1 MPAHP
6 RASRASSPASHPGR
20 IFVPVLFH
28 LHQPA
33 GNFPGTFE
41 HAFERSY
48 SPLVGALS
56 ASGLRFNLHISGAL
70 LDWLFVNRRPFVEL
84 LRECVADGRLEILGG
99 GYYEPILPMIP
110 AADRLRQLTR
120 LADRVEELFGRRPR
134 GAWLAERVWEP
145 ELAADLARAG
155 YRYTLLDDRHFLD
168 LGWRREEAH
177 ALFSTEHDGEVL
189 AVFPIDEPIR
199 YLIPWEKPARTVEYL
214 KSCRPD
220 DSERRA
226 VAVVMSDAEKMGLWP
241 ARRGTTYDLCYRDG
255 WMARFLDG
263 LRAPSWLETALL
275 SDILELEPPR
285 RLVYLPTA
293 SYDRMGVWALP
304 TEARSRLESL
314 PGRLEK
320 AGLAPELRREVER
333 FARGTHWRNFLVKYP
348 AAGRLHLA
356 YLHSRERLADACR
369 AGLPRPA
376 ASPLPPA
383 EADRLLD
390 LLDAAAV
397 NDVYWHGLFGG
408 VYYHFLRH
416 HCYRCLAGVLAR
428 LDRGTRRRV
437 VECDYERLGRSGVVV
452 SDPAQPVVL
461 DHGGAVLDW
470 LSKEP
475 PAGLAG
481 GFTRIAEPYH
491 RSGERGFTVDR
502 ARRGFCRL
510 VVLPGKAAGERLL
523 TGRGEAVFP
532 ELTGPEVRGSEVRYS
547 GSVPF
552 GRGRV
557 EVELVYSFGRGGW
570 SCAVH
575 VVNPGPRPMALTL
588 ALDSSPSPPS
598 GPRDLD
604 LSILCPGNPGPV
616 PYKITRRDGR
626 GSVASWSL
634 TDRRAGLVVK
644 SEAEP
649 SANLWSSPVITVEG
663 TEAGIKRSWQGLQLA
678 WAWSVRLAPGEEK
691 RVGARFTLSG
701 GGAP

>member
-1 MPAHP
+1 MPP
-6 RASRASSPASHPGR
+6 KQDEGLKPLASPSPAGR
-20 IFVPVLFH
+20 LSVPVLFH
-28 LHQPA
+28 LHQPV

-56 ASGLRFNLHISGAL
+56 ASGLKFNLHISGAL
-70 LDWLFVNRRPFVEL
+70 LDWLFARQRPFIEL
-84 LRECVADGRLEILGG
+84 LHSLVTDGRLEILGG

-110 AADRLRQLTR
+110 AGDRHRQLTR
-120 LADRVEELFGRRPR
+120 LADRVEGLFGRRPW

-189 AVFPIDEPIR
+189 AVFPINEPIR
-199 YLIPWEKPARTVEYL
+199 YLIPWEKPERTVEYL
-214 KSCRPD
+214 EGCRPAD
-220 DSERRA
+220 PERRA

-241 ARRGTTYDLCYRDG
+241 ARRGTTYDLCYRNG

-263 LRAPSWLETALL
+263 LSAPPWLETALL
-275 SDILELEPPR
+275 SEILEQEPPR
-285 RLVYLPTA
+285 SLVYLPTA

-320 AGLAPELRREVER
+320 AGLVPELRLEVER

-348 AAGRLHLA
+348 ASGRLHLA
-356 YLHSRERLADACR
+356 YLHTRDRLADAEG
-369 AGLPRPA
+369 ALE
-376 ASPLPPA
+376 PP

-428 LDRGTRRRV
+428 LDRRTRRRIAL
-437 VECDYERLGRSGVVV
+437 CDYERLGRPGVVV
-452 SDPAQPVVL
+452 SDPAQTVVL

-470 LSKEP
+470 LSKAP

-491 RSGERGFTVDR
+491 RGGERGFTVDR

-510 VVLPGKAAGERLL
+510 VVMPGDAAKERLL
-523 TGRGEAVFP
+523 AGRGEAVFP
-532 ELTGPEVRGSEVRYS
+532 ELAGPEVRGSEVRYS
-547 GSVPF
+547 GSVPL
-552 GRGRV
+552 GRGRI
-557 EVELVYSFGRGGW
+557 EVELVYSFVRGGW
-570 SCAVH
+570 SCGVRI
-575 VVNPGPRPMALTL
+575 VNPGPKPIALTL

-604 LSILCPGNPGPV
+604 LSILCAGSPGPV
-616 PYKITRRDGR
+616 PSRITRRDGH
-626 GSVASWSL
+626 GSVVSWSL
-634 TDRRAGLVVK
+634 ADRRAGLVVK

-649 SANLWSSPVITVEG
+649 AAGLWSSPVFTVEG

-678 WAWSVRLAPGEEK
+678 WTWSVRLVPGEK
-691 RVGARFTLSG
+691 MRMGTRFTLSG
-701 GGAP
+701 GGGP

>member
-1 MPAHP
+1 MPP
-6 RASRASSPASHPGR
+6 RPAASRGSSPLL
-20 IFVPVLFH
+20 VPILFH
-28 LHQPA
+28 LHQPV

-41 HAFERSY
+41 YAYRRSY
-48 SPLVGALS
+48 SPLVEALS
-56 ASGLRFNLHISGAL
+56 SSGLKFNLHISGAL
-70 LDWLFVNRRPFVEL
+70 LDWLLVNRRPFIEL
-84 LRECVADGRLEILGG
+84 LRSLVIVGRLEILGG

-110 AADRLRQLTR
+110 AGDRHRQLTR
-120 LADRVEELFGRRPR
+120 LFCRVEELFGRRPW

-155 YRYTLLDDRHFLD
+155 YRYTLLDHRHFLD
-168 LGWRREEAH
+168 LGWRPVQMH
-177 ALFSTEHDGEVL
+177 SIFSTEHDGEVL

-199 YLIPWEKPARTVEYL
+199 YLIPWEEPERTVEYL
-214 KSCRPD
+214 AGCRPIAPAG
-220 DSERRA
+220 RA
-226 VAVVMSDAEKMGLWP
+226 VVVVMSDAETMGLWP

-255 WMARFLDG
+255 WMARFLSG
-263 LRAPSWLETALL
+263 LSDPPWIETVLL
-275 SDILELEPPR
+275 SEALEQEPPR

-320 AGLAPELRREVER
+320 AGLAPELRLEVKR

-356 YLHSRERLADACR
+356 YLHTRDRLAGAEDA
-369 AGLPRPA
+369 LE
-376 ASPLPPA
+376 PA

-397 NDVYWHGLFGG
+397 NDGYWHGLFGG

-416 HCYRCLAGVLAR
+416 HCYRCLAEVLAR
-428 LDRGTRRRV
+428 LDRGSRRRV
-437 VECDYERLGRSGVVV
+437 VECDYERLGRPGVVV
-452 SDPAQPVVL
+452 SDPEQTLVL

-470 LSKEP
+470 LSKAP

-481 GFTRIAEPYH
+481 GFTRIPEPYH
-491 RSGERGFTVDR
+491 RGNERGFTVDR

-510 VVLPGKAAGERLL
+510 VVMPGNAAKERLL
-523 TGRGEAVFP
+523 AGTGVALFP
-532 ELTGPEVRGSEVRYS
+532 ELTGPVVRGSRVGYT
-547 GSVPF
+547 GSVSP
-552 GRGRV
+552 GGGKV
-557 EVELVYSFGRGGW
+557 GVELAYSPVRGGW
-570 SCAVH
+570 GCTVTLVNTGSKAVA
-575 VVNPGPRPMALTL
+575 MTL

-598 GPRDLD
+598 GPRDLE
-604 LSILCPGNPGPV
+604 LTFHSTGSSGPV
-616 PYKITRRDGR
+616 PQKITGRHGR

-634 TDRRAGLVVK
+634 ADRRAGLVVT

-649 SANLWSSPVITVEG
+649 AASLWSSPVITVEG
-663 TEAGIKRSWQGLQLA
+663 TEAGIKRSWQGLQLV
-678 WAWSVRLAPGEEK
+678 WAWSLSLAPGEE
-691 RVGARFTLSG
+691 RRMEARFTLST

>member
-1 MPAHP
+1 MPDHR
-6 RASRASSPASHPGR
+6 RAFARESPARGLSPSSGR
-20 IFVPVLFH
+20 LLVPVLFH

-41 HAFERSY
+41 HAFDRSY
-48 SPLVGALS
+48 SPLVGALR
-56 ASGLRFNLHISGAL
+56 ASGLKFNLHISGAL
-70 LDWLFVNRRPFVEL
+70 LEWLLSARRPFIEL
-84 LRECVADGRLEILGG
+84 LRSLVAAGRLEILGG

-110 AADRLRQLTR
+110 SGDRHRQLTR
-120 LADRVEELFGRRPR
+120 LAARVEEVFGRRPL

-145 ELAADLARAG
+145 ELAADLAHAG

-177 ALFSTEHDGEVL
+177 ALFSTEHDGEAL

-199 YLIPWEKPARTVEYL
+199 YLIPWEKPERTVEYL
-214 KSCRPD
+214 AGCRRNEAD
-220 DSERRA
+220 GRA
-226 VAVVMSDAEKMGLWP
+226 VVVVMSDAEKMGLWP
-241 ARRGTTYDLCYRDG
+241 ARRGTTYDLCYREG

-263 LRAPSWLETALL
+263 LSAPPWLDTALL

-314 PGRLEK
+314 PGRLEE
-320 AGLAPELRREVER
+320 AGLAPELRLEVER

-356 YLHSRERLADACR
+356 YLYTRDRLADSEDT
-369 AGLPRPA
+369 LE
-376 ASPLPPA
+376 PA

-428 LDRGTRRRV
+428 LDRGSRRRV
-437 VECDYERLGRSGVVV
+437 ALCDYERLGRPGVVI
-452 SDPAQPVVL
+452 SDSAQTVVL

-470 LSKEP
+470 LSKAP

-491 RSGERGFTVDR
+491 RGGERGFTVDR

-510 VVLPGKAAGERLL
+510 VVMPGNAAKERLL
-523 TGRGEAVFP
+523 AGTGEALFP
-532 ELTGPEVRGSEVRYS
+532 ELTGPEVHGGWIGYT
-547 GSVPF
+547 GSVPL
-552 GRGRV
+552 GRGKV
-557 EVELVYSFGRGGW
+557 EVELVYSPVRGGW
-570 SCAVH
+570 SCEVRIS
-575 VVNPGPRPMALTL
+575 NPGPRPVALTL

-598 GPRDLD
+598 GPRDLK
-604 LSILCPGNPGPV
+604 LTLRCAGGSGPV
-616 PYKITRRDGR
+616 PQKITRRDGR

-634 TDRRAGLVVK
+634 ADRRAGLVVK

-649 SANLWSSPVITVEG
+649 VADLWSSPLITVEG
-663 TEAGIKRSWQGLQLA
+663 TEGGIKRSWQGLQLV
-678 WAWSVRLAPGEEK
+678 WAWSVRLAPGEE
-691 RVGARFTLSG
+691 RRMGARFTLSR